1 MHSIDHCFEEYG
13 VLIKYEEKR
22 HKICETSMSSAKFNT
37 IRQDIV
43 GLSSHTSERATFR
56 GDATY
61 RWGSPDSSGITLL
74 MPSSLDVLNSSDGL
88 ADRSEHSNLPRLV
101 SALEKA
107 PRPYECPTVILEV
120 LKENG
125 EDRATA
131 IDQVYF
137 WKSLESQCVVG
148 RKREG
153 SWRRE
158 EFIHNTLL
166 HTIREVRNC
175 LFQKQRRHRET
186 S

>member
-1 MHSIDHCFEEYG
+1 MF
-13 VLIKYEEKR
+13 
-22 HKICETSMSSAKFNT
+22 
-37 IRQDIV
+37 
-43 GLSSHTSERATFR
+43 GLSFHTPERATFR

-61 RWGSPDSSGITLL
+61 RWGSPDSSDTTVL
-74 MPSSLDVLNSSDGL
+74 MPSSLAIFSSSYGL
-88 ADRSEHSNLPRLV
+88 ADRSEHANLSIRFGKETEAMV
-101 SALEKA
+101 NWSIVLELSK
-107 PRPYECPTVILEV
+107 R
-120 LKENG
+120 NG
-125 EDRATA
+125 EERAIA